1 MKFFLDTANVKE
13 IKEAASMGFLDG
25 VTTNPTLLAKEKRPA
40 REILEEICRLVT
52 GPVSA
57 EVIGTT
63 TEEMLREART
73 LAKIA
78 KNIAIKVPITKEG
91 LKTIKTL
98 AAEGIMTNATLCFT
112 GTQALFAA
120 RAGATFVSPFVG
132 RLDDRGHY
140 GMEVIKQIRTIYA
153 NYQFK
158 TEIIVASIRHPL
170 HVLDAALMG
179 ADIATIPFSVF
190 EKLIQHPLTDLGIQ
204 TFLDDYKKIPT

>member
-40 REILEEICRLVT
+40 QEILEEICRLVT